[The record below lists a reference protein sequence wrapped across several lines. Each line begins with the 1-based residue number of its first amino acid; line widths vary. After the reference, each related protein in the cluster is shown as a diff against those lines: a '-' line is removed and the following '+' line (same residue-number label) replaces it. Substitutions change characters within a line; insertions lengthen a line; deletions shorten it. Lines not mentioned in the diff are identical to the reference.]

1 MTTDV
6 TVGKLN
12 GNVKEGKVGKIA
24 KKVGDTV
31 KIGDKICQIEAGKG
45 NTPIKA
51 KVNGTIS
58 EIVVS
63 EGDKVKIGDV
73 LAKIESSE

>member
-1 MTTDV
+1 V
-6 TVGKLN
+6 
-12 GNVKEGKVGKIA
+12 IRF
-24 KKVGDTV
+24 
-31 KIGDKICQIEAGKG
+31 CQIEAGKG

>member
-1 MTTDV
+1 MIADIV
-6 TVGKLN
+6 VGKLN
-12 GNVKEGKVGKIA
+12 GNVKEGKIGKMS

-31 KIGDKICQIEAGKG
+31 KIGDKICQVEAGKG

-51 KVNGTIS
+51 KANGTIT

-63 EGDKVKIGDV
+63 EGAKVKVGDV
-73 LAKIESSE
+73 VAKIEESE

>member
-1 MTTDV
+1 MITEV
-6 TVGKLN
+6 TIEKLN

-24 KKVGDTV
+24 KKVGDAV
-31 KIGDKICQIEAGKG
+31 KIGDKICQVEAGKG

-51 KVNGTIS
+51 KVNGTIT

-63 EGDKVKIGDV
+63 EGAKVKKGDV
-73 LAKIESSE
+73 LARIESPD